1 MKYHVAFFIVFL
13 GIGHDVLA
21 KSGLSLVNDLRYSL
35 LDNNGDSLGNLQ
47 CIQGGGTCT
56 SASNCGWDSPRSWAP

>member
-47 CIQGGGTCT
+47 CIQ
-56 SASNCGWDSPRSWAP
+56 